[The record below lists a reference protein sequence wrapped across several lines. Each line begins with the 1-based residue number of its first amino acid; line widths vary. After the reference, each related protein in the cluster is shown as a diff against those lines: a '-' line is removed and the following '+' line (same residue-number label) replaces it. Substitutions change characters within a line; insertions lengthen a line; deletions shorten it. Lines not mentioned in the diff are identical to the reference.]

1 MSLFELGP
9 VTFGPSE
16 DRVSW
21 LRRKGLLS
29 SSSNCTRCS
38 VPMVEGRRQDVSDGL
53 VWRCR
58 QCKGTKSIREGSF
71 FSKSKLPLRQWVLLM
86 HFWVRQ
92 YPVTDGGRSV
102 RWTRTPPA
110 MYIGGFGRFA
120 QPSCCRLPSHYRDQ
134 DLWFR
139 WTSLFFTTNPRYILH
154 VFTNCTEGM

>member
-16 DRVSW
+16 DLVSW

-29 SSSNCTRCS
+29 SSSNCAARCS

-71 FSKSKLPLRQWVLLM
+71 FSKSKLPLRQ
-86 HFWVRQ
+86 
-92 YPVTDGGRSV
+92 
-102 RWTRTPPA
+102 
-110 MYIGGFGRFA
+110 
-120 QPSCCRLPSHYRDQ
+120 
-134 DLWFR
+134 
-139 WTSLFFTTNPRYILH
+139 
-154 VFTNCTEGM
+154 